1 MNKLLAQDW
10 PPRMP
15 AAHAQCPHTTQN
27 THHYNTCCACA
38 QCLRLRPRAGLLG
51 RVDRDEPVRN
61 IHRHPSQHS
70 QQQSQQ
76 RSQPSNSRS
85 QQCQHQQIH
94 RPQHSQ
100 PRLASLGPHPRQ
112 PRSSTATSSS
122 SSSSPSA
129 AATAAPS
136 SAAFAFA
143 ASCACTIRST
153 HHFVPLI
160 ENYLYVRSTNPPLP
174 SRRLSSCR
182 THPPF
187 TVSSSSTS
195 TTVGSTRI
203 RSRACMHHSHAHTMS
218 CIASAHRELHVRT
231 LHQPSAS
238 VSPPDIMPHPPS
250 VTTSPPNSTPHSS
263 DAMPLSDDPS
273 LYSLLSTLL
282 FDTALRHPVALLVPL
297 DVVLRRALP
306 RPGAPVA
313 HLAHRRSTADVTHER
328 VAGGR
333 WAPSARS
340 SRLGEKSGRSPWEW
354 WPAGSFTA
362 TCPPGQFCA
371 MTPLAVPI
379 RSHGSHNKSPVLAL

>member
-1 MNKLLAQDW
+1 
-10 PPRMP
+10 MP

-85 QQCQHQQIH
+85 QQCQHQQMH

-112 PRSSTATSSS
+112 PRTSTATSSPPS
-122 SSSSPSA
+122 SLPSA
-129 AATAAPS
+129 AAAAAAS
-136 SAAFAFA
+136 SAAFAFT
-143 ASCACTIRST
+143 ASRACTIRSM
-153 HHFVPLI
+153 HHFAPLI
-160 ENYLYVRSTNPPLP
+160 ENYLYVRSANPPLP

-203 RSRACMHHSHAHTMS
+203 RSRVHAPFACTHNVLYRLRSSRTTCTHAPPTLRFLAACHHAVS
-218 CIASAHRELHVRT
+218 T
-231 LHQPSAS
+231 LRLRLAFPL
-238 VSPPDIMPHPPS
+238 D
-250 VTTSPPNSTPHSS
+250 TPHSS
-263 DAMPLSDDPS
+263 PHPMLPLSDDPS
-273 LYSLLSTLL
+273 LYSLLSTPL
-282 FDTALRHPVALLVPL
+282 FDTALRHPVALLAPL
-297 DVVLRRALP
+297 DDALCRVLPTSWRTCRSLGTSTLYGRRHAQ
-306 RPGAPVA
+306 A
-313 HLAHRRSTADVTHER
+313 RRGD
-328 VAGGR
+328 AGHG
-333 WAPSARS
+333 SARG
-340 SRLGEKSGRSPWEW
+340 SRLGEKSGSSPWEW
-354 WPAGSFTA
+354 CSAGSYHSLPDLSVSSA
-362 TCPPGQFCA
+362 Q
-371 MTPLAVPI
+371 
-379 RSHGSHNKSPVLAL
+379 

>member
-100 PRLASLGPHPRQ
+100 PRLASLGPQPRQ
-112 PRSSTATSSS
+112 PRTSTATSSS

-129 AATAAPS
+129 AAATAPS
-136 SAAFAFA
+136 LAALAFA
-143 ASCACTIRST
+143 ASPACTIRST
-153 HHFVPLI
+153 HHFAPLI
-160 ENYLYVRSTNPPLP
+160 ENYLYVRSANPPLP

-187 TVSSSSTS
+187 TTTSSSTS

-203 RSRACMHHSHAHTMS
+203 RSRQPRVHAHSHARTMF
-218 CIASAHRELHVRT
+218 CTASSRT
-231 LHQPSAS
+231 TCTHAPPTLAS
-238 VSPPDIMPHPPS
+238 VSPPVIMP
-250 VTTSPPNSTPHSS
+250 
-263 DAMPLSDDPS
+263 
-273 LYSLLSTLL
+273 
-282 FDTALRHPVALLVPL
+282 
-297 DVVLRRALP
+297 
-306 RPGAPVA
+306 
-313 HLAHRRSTADVTHER
+313 
-328 VAGGR
+328 
-333 WAPSARS
+333 
-340 SRLGEKSGRSPWEW
+340 
-354 WPAGSFTA
+354 
-362 TCPPGQFCA
+362 
-371 MTPLAVPI
+371 
-379 RSHGSHNKSPVLAL
+379 